1 MLNQLRPQILILL
14 LLLFHACRSDQ
25 GGSESELI
33 EDDTSSVST
42 ALPDQSVD
50 SSTVLDVASEHMGA
64 LQEKEG
70 KQVIISSSLVKKTL
84 TEDYGNLKLVKEL
97 FPATFATSATAV
109 TDAARD
115 AKDSII
121 SLKSKMTNLQ
131 FRKTGTDNPVLVSG
145 TLREETYIL
154 QNGVSVGMNM
164 KEVLAKFGIR
174 DDVDQDRIDVIS
186 NDSKQRIE
194 LYFKKGEL
202 SRIDLVP

>member
-1 MLNQLRPQILILL
+1 MRPQILILL
-14 LLLFHACRSDQ
+14 LLLFNACRSDQ

-42 ALPDQSVD
+42 TLPDQSND
-50 SSTVLDVASEHMGA
+50 STTVLDVASEHMGA

-84 TEDYGNLKLVKEL
+84 TEDYGNLNMVKEL
-97 FPATFATSATAV
+97 FPATFSATATAV
-109 TDAARD
+109 SDAARD

-121 SLKSKMTNLQ
+121 NLKSKMTNLQ
-131 FRKTGTDNPVLVSG
+131 FWKTGIDKPVLVSG

-174 DDVDQDRIDVIS
+174 DVVDQDKIDIIS
-186 NDSKQRIE
+186 NDSKQKIE

-202 SRIDLVP
+202 NRIDLIP